1 MIHIKTLDLYREFQK
16 NIMKVV
22 ESEALMSGFNEY
34 TVSIRNHSTEVTIY
48 LHGYAA
54 VLTFYISGRVVV
66 KYVVS
71 KNDHEE
77 TVIID
82 KTDWQYLRGRCT
94 VADLV
99 SRYVYK
105 VFDVALDMR
114 QRRRADCRDRHK
126 EKKESE
132 EKELAVLSEAEP
144 LEQISDQP
152 HTTCSSA
159 EDYEASEDNYSEVIK
174 DSYIANFV
182 HDF

>member
-1 MIHIKTLDLYREFQK
+1 MIHIKSLELYREFQK
-16 NIMKVV
+16 NLMKVV

-48 LHGYAA
+48 LHGYSA
-54 VLTFYISGRVVV
+54 VLIFYISGRVVV

-82 KTDWQYLRGRCT
+82 KTEWQYLHGRCT

-105 VFDVALDMR
+105 VFDVALEMR

-132 EKELAVLSEAEP
+132 ERALAILLKVEP
-144 LEQISDQP
+144 LEPISNQP
-152 HTTCSSA
+152 HTSYSVDDDT
-159 EDYEASEDNYSEVIK
+159 DVSEDEYSEVTK